1 MSFRLV
7 DKKIEDKNGSFLS
20 CKDFFK
26 KIRDDVDNSSPIKF
40 DMDIFMLCLILGL
53 NKNKKEDY
61 SKYTYLS
68 SFSSKYIDTHQKIIP
83 LITGLIISKSMKL
96 KNIDKNEKDKV
107 KQNLQEVL
115 DENDNTYLKPK
126 YIELM
131 HEYYV
136 GGYCVLL
143 KEFNNK
149 PPEEVSIFF
158 EKYNK
163 LIIN

>member
-7 DKKIEDKNGSFLS
+7 DKKNEDKNENFLS

-26 KIRDDVDNSSPIKF
+26 KIRDNVDPSSPIKF

-53 NKNKKEDY
+53 AQNKKDEY
-61 SKYTYLS
+61 SKYTFLS
-68 SFSSKYIDTHQKIIP
+68 SFSTKYIDTYQNIRP
-83 LITGLIISKSMKL
+83 LITGLILSKSMKL

-115 DENDNTYLKPK
+115 DENDNTYLNPK

-163 LIIN
+163 LITN

>member
-26 KIRDDVDNSSPIKF
+26 KIREDVDNSSPIKF

-53 NKNKKEDY
+53 NQNKKEDY

-68 SFSSKYIDTHQKIIP
+68 SFTSKYIDSHQKIRP

-115 DENDNTYLKPK
+115 SRVQ
-126 YIELM
+126 M
-131 HEYYV
+131 
-136 GGYCVLL
+136 
-143 KEFNNK
+143 F
-149 PPEEVSIFF
+149 
-158 EKYNK
+158 
-163 LIIN
+163 

>member
-7 DKKIEDKNGSFLS
+7 DKKIEDKNGSFLN

-26 KIRDDVDNSSPIKF
+26 KIRDNVDPSSPIKF

-53 NKNKKEDY
+53 NQDKKEDY
-61 SKYTYLS
+61 SKYIYLS
-68 SFSSKYIDTHQKIIP
+68 SFSSKYIDTHQKIRP